1 MGSAERGL
9 DTYSTDPPPCTPHS
23 TLLPER
29 CIFLALP
36 HTHPPMGST
45 SNLEPDGILVLR
57 VLWQKNI
64 GVKCPRQ
71 HHDAYGPTL

>member
-1 MGSAERGL
+1 
-9 DTYSTDPPPCTPHS
+9 
-23 TLLPER
+23 
-29 CIFLALP
+29 
-36 HTHPPMGST
+36 MGST